1 MSETSQ
7 PSIPPSPAASP
18 PVASPP
24 AHSEAHSERLY
35 QAAAWVAIIA
45 GVVLIAVVILRFA
58 WFLCG

>member
-7 PSIPPSPAASP
+7 SSIPPFPVAPP
-18 PVASPP
+18 PVAPP
-24 AHSEAHSERLY
+24 QEHAERLY

-58 WFLCG
+58 WFLCY

>member
-7 PSIPPSPAASP
+7 PSIPPSPAAPP
-18 PVASPP
+18 PVPP
-24 AHSEAHSERLY
+24 SQPHSERLY

-58 WFLCG
+58 WFLCC

>member
-7 PSIPPSPAASP
+7 PSIPPSPAAPPPVPPSP
-18 PVASPP
+18 P
-24 AHSEAHSERLY
+24 HSERLY

-58 WFLCG
+58 WFLCC